1 MPMNQPTVSA
11 VMPCLNEER
20 TLPTC
25 IRKAQA
31 CFREL
36 GIEGEVVIAD
46 NGSTDRSVEVA
57 RELGARVVHQPILG
71 YGAAL
76 MKGIEESHGE
86 IIVMADADDSYDW
99 LAMGNFLARI
109 REGFDL
115 VMGNRFA
122 GGIERGA
129 MPPLH
134 RYLGNPVLSMLARV
148 FHRAPIGDFHCGM
161 RAFTKVAYDRMRL
174 RTTGMEFATEMVVNS
189 VRAGLRV
196 SEVPTSL
203 RPDGRNRPPHLRS
216 FRDGWRHLRFILTY
230 APNYLYL
237 APGGLM
243 AFAGLVLVAML
254 ARGPIVVGGQYV
266 GVHFMA
272 LGCVLTL
279 TGFNIIHLGVL
290 AKVIAASQLAGV
302 DSRLSR
308 WALNAFTLEG
318 GLIAGAVMFLAG
330 IGIDAWIL
338 WRWLEQHGGRQD
350 ETVHVAFV
358 ATLLIVLGINT
369 AFNSFLLSMF
379 ASDHRTR
386 LTDDNAA
393 RPAGPD
399 EAAAPPFRVG
409 PAVARR

>member
-1 MPMNQPTVSA
+1 MKQPTVSA

-20 TLPTC
+20 TLTAC

-46 NGSTDRSVEVA
+46 NGSTDRSVELA
-57 RELGARVVHQPILG
+57 TSLGARVVHQPIKG

-76 MKGIEESHGE
+76 MKGIEEARGE

-99 LAMGNFLARI
+99 LAMGVFINRI

-129 MPPLH
+129 MPALH

-161 RAFTKVAYDRMRL
+161 RAFTKVAYERMRL
-174 RTTGMEFATEMVVNS
+174 RTTGMEFATEMVVNA

-196 SEVPTSL
+196 SEVPTKL
-203 RPDGRNRPPHLRS
+203 RPDGRDRPPHLRS

-237 APGGLM
+237 APGGFM
-243 AFAGLVLVAML
+243 ALAGLVLVAML
-254 ARGPIVVGGQYV
+254 ARGPIMLGGQYL
-266 GVHFMA
+266 GVHFLA

-279 TGFNIIHLGVL
+279 AGFNVVHLGVL
-290 AKVIAASQLAGV
+290 AKVIAASQIASF
-302 DSRLSR
+302 DSRMTR
-308 WALNAFTLEG
+308 WALNAFTLES
-318 GLIAGAVMFLAG
+318 GLIAGALMFLAG
-330 IGIDAWIL
+330 VGIDGWIL
-338 WRWLEQHGGRQD
+338 WQWLQHHGGAQD

-369 AFNSFLLSMF
+369 IFSSFLLSMF
-379 ASDHRTR
+379 ASDHRKR
-386 LTDDNAA
+386 LTDDDAA
-393 RPAGPD
+393 TTDRPAGSGQ
-399 EAAAPPFRVG
+399 ASLRVDS
-409 PAVARR
+409 VV